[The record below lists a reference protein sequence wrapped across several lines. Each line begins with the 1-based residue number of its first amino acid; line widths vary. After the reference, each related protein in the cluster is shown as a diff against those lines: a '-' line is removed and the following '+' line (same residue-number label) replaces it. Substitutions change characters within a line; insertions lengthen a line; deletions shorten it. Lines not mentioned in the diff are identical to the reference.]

1 VEIKLDDEGIAG
13 IIFRASN
20 TLLPLFNISKCL
32 ISLMKSAQI
41 KSYGGSE
48 VVEIN
53 QGTPALH
60 DPSAGK
66 VLVTVKAAGVNPAD
80 WKVREGYFQQMTPL
94 QFPSTLGMD
103 FSGVIEKVGEGV
115 SDFKEKDEVYGDAA
129 AIRGSS
135 GAFAE
140 MALANEDSIAYKPK
154 TLSHEEAAGLP
165 LVGVSAWQAL
175 VETIGL
181 SGGQKIL
188 IHGGAGGIGHI
199 AIQLAKRLGTYTATT
214 VSTDDKEFVQ
224 QLGANEII
232 DYKTQTFEDLLPHDY
247 DAVFD
252 TVGGETYTRSFKT
265 LKKGRIIVSMIER
278 PNQELMNRFG
288 VKATFQFTK
297 VNSERLTRLAQW
309 VDQNNIHV
317 NIDRTFPL
325 DEAGRALDYQ
335 RDVHP
340 RGKSILRIIV

>member
-1 VEIKLDDEGIAG
+1 
-13 IIFRASN
+13 
-20 TLLPLFNISKCL
+20 
-32 ISLMKSAQI
+32 MKSTQI
-41 KSYGGSE
+41 KRYGGSKA
-48 VVEIN
+48 VEIN
-53 QGTPALH
+53 QSTPAPN

-115 SDFKEKDEVYGDAA
+115 NGFNQDDGAYGDAA
-129 AIRGSS
+129 AIRGGS

-140 MALANEDSIAYKPK
+140 MALANEDSIAHKPK

-188 IHGGAGGIGHI
+188 IHGGAGGIGSI
-199 AIQLAKRLGTYTATT
+199 AIQLAKDNGAYVATT
-214 VSTDDKEFVQ
+214 VSTNDKEFVQ
-224 QLGANEII
+224 QLGANEAI

-252 TVGGETYTRSFKT
+252 TVGGETYTRSFNV
-265 LKKGRIIVSMIER
+265 LKKGGIIVSMLEQ
-278 PNQELMNRFG
+278 PNQELMHRFG
-288 VKATFQFTK
+288 VRAKHQFTK
-297 VNSERLTRLAQW
+297 VNRERLTRLAQW

-325 DEAGRALDYQ
+325 DEAGKALDYQ

-340 RGKSILRIIV
+340 RGKVVLQVSR

>member
-1 VEIKLDDEGIAG
+1 
-13 IIFRASN
+13 
-20 TLLPLFNISKCL
+20 
-32 ISLMKSAQI
+32 MKSIQI
-41 KSYGGSE
+41 KRYGGSE

-53 QGTPALH
+53 QSTPALS

-115 SDFKEKDEVYGDAA
+115 HGFKQDEEVYGDAA
-129 AIRGSS
+129 AIRGRS

-140 MALANEDSIAYKPK
+140 MALANEDSIAHKPK

-175 VETIGL
+175 VETIRL

-188 IHGGAGGIGHI
+188 IHGGAGGIGSI
-199 AIQLAKRLGTYTATT
+199 TIQLAMRLGAYTATT
-214 VSTDDKEFVQ
+214 VSINDKEFVQ
-224 QLGANEII
+224 QLGANEAI
-232 DYKTQTFEDLLPHDY
+232 DYQTQTFEDLLHDY

-252 TVGGETYTRSFKT
+252 TVGGETYTRSFKI
-265 LKKGRIIVSMIER
+265 LKKGGIIVSMIEQ
-278 PNQELMNRFG
+278 PNQELMHRFG
-288 VKATFQFTK
+288 VKATSQFTK
-297 VNSERLTRLAQW
+297 VNRDRLTRLAQW
-309 VDQNNIHV
+309 VDQNNIRV

-325 DEAGRALDYQ
+325 DEAGKALDYQ
-335 RDVHP
+335 RDIHP
-340 RGKSILRIIV
+340 RGKIVLRMQ